1 MNTKTI
7 EQLRERLKEI
17 APMTKPYPYTVL
29 DPCYSRSGASRWD
42 RDRQPWVIEERN
54 LERKIKELEVEGEA

>member
-7 EQLRERLKEI
+7 DQLRERLEKI
-17 APMTKPYPYTVL
+17 APMTKPYPYTVVS
-29 DPCYSRSGASRWD
+29 PMYSRSGASRWD

-54 LERKIKELEVEGEA
+54 LERKIKELEMEGEV